1 MLENIYNFT
10 LKTFVYLKKCMANN
24 IFVDLLSLKFLIFSL
39 IYICNVFLN
48 IQNALD
54 PNIFLKIFRGKL
66 PEHKCRSTYSQYM
79 L

>member
-10 LKTFVYLKKCMANN
+10 LETFVYLKKCMANN

-48 IQNALD
+48 TQNALD
-54 PNIFLKIFRGKL
+54 SNIFLKIF
-66 PEHKCRSTYSQYM
+66 PPNTSVDPHTPSTCFNFV
-79 L
+79 